1 SVEAI
6 IAKDPASALYL
17 PYAERLIED
26 GRLEEAIALCEQRKR
41 RPGRGVGDHIVLGRA
56 YLADGQIGP
65 ARAEFKDALDLEILG
80 VRLLLEEQALLF
92 GREGRP
98 P

>member
-1 SVEAI
+1 MRGDAPKETALSVEAI

-65 ARAEFKDALDLEILG
+65 ARAEFKDALDLD
-80 VRLLLEEQALLF
+80 R
-92 GREGRP
+92 RTSSP
-98 P
+98 